1 MCKIFEVTVRKSG
14 PEEDRVV
21 LLSGKSVISN
31 MSSCPT
37 EHPVEAKPLQHDD
50 NDRHED
56 SSDTREVWARKTEY
70 MLSLIGYSVGLGVL
84 WRFPYLCMRNGGGAF
99 LIPFFFFV
107 AVCGFP
113 LYFMELCLG
122 QFSGKSPLVVWCI
135 CPLFKGLGVCMVI
148 LSFIVTWYYNLV
160 VAWVLCYLFYS
171 FYPTQPWASCDNDW
185 NSPDCVVLRSNS
197 PIIHNMSLTNQ
208 SISNM
213 SLTNQS
219 IYNISLTNK
228 TVILNTTGINTMLN
242 ETRVLTTAASE
253 FWRYCILGMS
263 PGIDQ
268 VGGPQWHLVLTIFLA
283 AAISFLCVVRGVRS
297 AGKVAYVTA
306 ILPYLLLLVL
316 LVRSLTLEGSLAG
329 VLYFIK
335 PDFSK
340 LLNFQVW
347 FEAALQVFFS
357 LGPAWGGVITM
368 ASYNKFTNN
377 CLNDAVLVSIM
388 DTFSNFFCGFVV
400 FSILGF
406 LAHESGLT
414 IEQVAE
420 SGPGLV
426 FQVYPEA
433 ISRLPL
439 PNLWAVLFFVMLIAV
454 GLDSQFA
461 QLETVLGGL
470 RDIYP
475 DTLGK
480 RRNLLLVA
488 VFCIFSILSLVFATP
503 AGMYIFVLV
512 DWYATAYCF
521 FLIAVCECLVV
532 GWFYGAERFSRD
544 VEMMTGRTV
553 HPIIRVSWCIISP
566 IALFISLLGTILAF
580 KPPVHNGYEF
590 PQYAKVL
597 GVVIGLVSVVPLPIM
612 ALHGLYRT
620 SGSPTKR
627 LKVLLNPNH
636 EWRPNKRSFIYESYR
651 IKGSVHT
658 RVRTNILGERH

>member
-1 MCKIFEVTVRKSG
+1 MN
-14 PEEDRVV
+14 PEI
-21 LLSGKSVISN
+21 LK
-31 MSSCPT
+31 
-37 EHPVEAKPLQHDD
+37 HPSEGKPLHS
-50 NDRHED
+50 D
-56 SSDTREVWARKTEY
+56 SSDSYVHDDSRGVTREVWARKTEY

-107 AVCGFP
+107 SVCGFP
-113 LYFMELCLG
+113 LYYMELCLG

-135 CPLFKGLGVCMVI
+135 CPLFKGLGFCMVI

-160 VAWVLCYLFYS
+160 VAWVLCYFYYS
-171 FYPTQPWASCDNDW
+171 FYPTQPWASCDNHW
-185 NSPDCVVLRSNS
+185 NSPECVVIRSNS
-197 PIIHNMSLTNQ
+197 PAPSNSSLTDQNV
-208 SISNM
+208 S
-213 SLTNQS
+213 
-219 IYNISLTNK
+219 
-228 TVILNTTGINTMLN
+228 NTTGLN
-242 ETRVLTTAASE
+242 GTLTNLTQSQVPVASNATLDKAPVLPTAATE
-253 FWRYCILGMS
+253 FWRYGILGIS

-268 VGGPQWHLVLTIFLA
+268 VGGPQWHLVVTIFLA
-283 AAISFLCVVRGVRS
+283 AVITFLCVVRGVRS

-306 ILPYLLLLVL
+306 ILPYFLLLVL
-316 LVRSLTLEGSLAG
+316 LIRSLTLEGSLEG
-329 VLYFIK
+329 VIYFIK

-368 ASYNKFTNN
+368 ASYNKFNN
-377 CLNDAVLVSIM
+377 KSFNDAALVSIM

-406 LAHESGLT
+406 LAHQSGST
-414 IEQVAE
+414 IEDVAE

-470 RDIYP
+470 RDVFP
-475 DTLGK
+475 GTLGK
-480 RRNLLLVA
+480 RKNLLLVS
-488 VFCIFSILSLVFATP
+488 VFVCFFLLSLVFATP

-521 FLIAVCECLVV
+521 FIIAICECLVV
-532 GWFYGAERFSRD
+532 GWFYGAERFSHD
-544 VEMMTGRTV
+544 IQMMTGRSV
-553 HPIIRVSWCIISP
+553 HYVIRLSWCIITP
-566 IALFISLLGTILAF
+566 IALFIALLGTVLAF
-580 KPPVHNGYEF
+580 KPPVHNGYLF
-590 PQYAKVL
+590 PEHAKAI
-597 GVVIGLVSVVPLPIM
+597 GVVIGLVSIVPLPVM
-612 ALHGLYRT
+612 ALHGFYCT
-620 SGSPTKR
+620 SGSPAKR
-627 LKVLLNPNH
+627 LKVLLNPNQ
-636 EWRPNKRSFIYESYR
+636 EWGPNNKTV
-651 IKGSVHT
+651 GSVYEYYRNQGSLWT
-658 RVRTNILGERH
+658 RAKTNVFGVGH

>member
-1 MCKIFEVTVRKSG
+1 MDSG
-14 PEEDRVV
+14 TA
-21 LLSGKSVISN
+21 KHSVEII
-31 MSSCPT
+31 
-37 EHPVEAKPLQHDD
+37 PLQSASKN
-50 NDRHED
+50 NDGQGC
-56 SSDTREVWARKTEY
+56 SSQREVTREVWARKTEY
-70 MLSLIGYSVGLGVL
+70 LLSLIGYSVGLGVL

-107 AVCGFP
+107 VVCGFP
-113 LYFMELCLG
+113 LYYMELGLG

-135 CPLFKGLGVCMVI
+135 CPLFKGLGFCMVI
-148 LSFIVTWYYNLV
+148 MSFIVTWYYNLV

-185 NSPDCVVLRSNS
+185 NSDNCVVIRSKSSN
-197 PIIHNMSLTNQ
+197 HNNLSLTNQ
-208 SISNM
+208 
-213 SLTNQS
+213 
-219 IYNISLTNK
+219 NISYTSVINQTTFPNLTQLHTDGAVNS
-228 TVILNTTGINTMLN
+228 TLNTSQ
-242 ETRVLTTAASE
+242 VFQTAATE
-253 FWRYCILGMS
+253 FWRYGILGIS
-263 PGIDQ
+263 SGIDQ
-268 VGGPQWHLVLTIFLA
+268 IGSPQWHLVLTIFLA
-283 AAISFLCVVRGVRS
+283 AAITFLCLVRGVRS

-316 LVRSLTLEGSLAG
+316 LARSLTLEGSLAG
-329 VLYFIK
+329 VMYFIK
-335 PDFSK
+335 PDFSR
-340 LLNFQVW
+340 LSNFQVW

-368 ASYNKFTNN
+368 ASYNKFSNK
-377 CLNDAVLVSIM
+377 CFNDAALIAFI

-406 LAHESGLT
+406 LAHESGMT
-414 IEQVAE
+414 IEEVAE

-475 DTLGK
+475 GTLGNRK
-480 RRNLLLVA
+480 NLILLA
-488 VFCIFSILSLVFATP
+488 VFCFFFLLSLVFATP

-521 FLIAVCECLVV
+521 FLIAFFECLVV

-544 VEMMTGRTV
+544 IQIMTGRSV
-553 HPIIRVSWCIISP
+553 HPVIRVSWCIVSP
-566 IALFISLLGTILAF
+566 ISMLIALLGTTLAF
-580 KPPVHNGYEF
+580 KSPVHNGYEF
-590 PQYAKVL
+590 PKYAQTL
-597 GVVIGLVSVVPLPIM
+597 GVMIGLLSVIPLPIL
-612 ALHGLYRT
+612 ALHGLYST
-620 SGSPTKR
+620 SGSLSTR
-627 LKVLLNPNH
+627 LKVLLK
-636 EWRPNKRSFIYESYR
+636 PNKEWGPNNKTGKLVYESYHNE
-651 IKGSVHT
+651 GSVWT
-658 RVRTNILGERH
+658 RVKTNLFGERH

>member
-1 MCKIFEVTVRKSG
+1 MTSDTEKPPPEV
-14 PEEDRVV
+14 
-21 LLSGKSVISN
+21 I
-31 MSSCPT
+31 
-37 EHPVEAKPLQHDD
+37 PLQCDD
-50 NDRHED
+50 GNSHKD
-56 SSDTREVWARKTEY
+56 SGSKREVWARKTEY

-160 VAWVLCYLFYS
+160 VAWVLCYLYYS
-171 FYPTQPWASCDNDW
+171 FYPTQPWASCDNEW
-185 NSPDCVVLRSNS
+185 NSPNCVVLRSNS
-197 PIIHNMSLTNQ
+197 PRSLTNQ
-208 SISNM
+208 SM
-213 SLTNQS
+213 
-219 IYNISLTNK
+219 YNNSAT
-228 TVILNTTGINTMLN
+228 N
-242 ETRVLTTAASE
+242 ETRVLNLTNEIEFLNVTNISNTIPEKSQVSPTAATE
-253 FWRYCILGMS
+253 FWRHAILGIS

-268 VGGPQWHLVLTIFLA
+268 IGGPQWHLVLTIFLA
-283 AAISFLCVVRGVRS
+283 AAITFMCLVRGVRS
-297 AGKVAYVTA
+297 AGKVAYITA
-306 ILPYLLLLVL
+306 VLPYVL
-316 LVRSLTLEGSLAG
+316 LTVLLTRSLTLEGSLAG
-329 VLYFIK
+329 IIYFIK

-357 LGPAWGGVITM
+357 LGSAWGGVITM
-368 ASYNKFTNN
+368 ASYNKFTNK
-377 CLNDAVLVSIM
+377 CLNDAGFVAIM

-406 LAHESGLT
+406 LAHESGST
-414 IEQVAE
+414 IEEVAE

-470 RDIYP
+470 RDLYP

-480 RRNLLLVA
+480 RRNMLLFTAFIAFFL
-488 VFCIFSILSLVFATP
+488 LSLVFATP

-521 FLIAVCECLVV
+521 FLIAMCECLVV
-532 GWFYGAERFSRD
+532 GWFYGAERFSHD
-544 VEMMTGRTV
+544 IEIMTGRPV
-553 HPIIRVSWCIISP
+553 HPVIRVSWCVISP
-566 IALFISLLGTILAF
+566 LALFIALLGTILAF
-580 KPPVHNGYEF
+580 KPPVHNGYVF
-590 PQYAKVL
+590 PPYARAL
-597 GVVIGLVSVVPLPIM
+597 GVVIGLFSVVPLPIM
-612 ALHGLYRT
+612 ALYGLYRAK
-620 SGSPTKR
+620 GSLTQR
-627 LKVLLNPNH
+627 LRVLLSPND
-636 EWRPNKRSFIYESYR
+636 EWGPNKKNNQFFYKSYR
-651 IKGSVHT
+651 NEGSLVT
-658 RVRTNILGERH
+658 RLRTNFLGRSR